1 MWLIEGMTPERRET
15 RMKTVYD
22 VKQAIN
28 HDLYVNMVR
37 EIQAERR
44 EVKPRP
50 RRKRNKW
57 GELFPVCK
65 SGK

>member
-1 MWLIEGMTPERRET
+1 MKANPGRKEIMVK
-15 RMKTVYD
+15 MKTVYD
-22 VKQAIN
+22 VKRAIN

-44 EVKPRP
+44 EVKPSP

-57 GELFPVCK
+57 GDIFPVCK
-65 SGK
+65 NGK

>member
-1 MWLIEGMTPERRET
+1 
-15 RMKTVYD
+15 MKTVYD
-22 VKQAIN
+22 VKQAFD

-44 EVKPRP
+44 ESKSRP

-57 GELFPVCK
+57 EDLFPACK
-65 SGK
+65 NGK

>member
-1 MWLIEGMTPERRET
+1 
-15 RMKTVYD
+15 MKTVYD
-22 VKQAIN
+22 VKQAFD

-50 RRKRNKW
+50 SRKRNKW
-57 GELFPVCK
+57 EDIFPVCK

>member
-1 MWLIEGMTPERRET
+1 
-15 RMKTVYD
+15 MKTVYD
-22 VKQAIN
+22 IKRSLN

-44 EVKPRP
+44 ESKSRP

-57 GELFPVCK
+57 GDVFPLCK
-65 SGK
+65 TGK

>member
-1 MWLIEGMTPERRET
+1 MTAHPGRKGT
-15 RMKTVYD
+15 KMKTVYD
-22 VKQAIN
+22 IKQAIN

-44 EVKPRP
+44 ELKPRP

-57 GELFPVCK
+57 GDLFPVCK
-65 SGK
+65 PGK

>member
-1 MWLIEGMTPERRET
+1 
-15 RMKTVYD
+15 MKTVYD
-22 VKQAIN
+22 VKQALD

-50 RRKRNKW
+50 RSKRNRW
-57 GELFPVCK
+57 GDIFPLCK
-65 SGK
+65 TGK